1 METLTARRLGRATL
15 ARQML
20 LARERTDVVT
30 AVERLGGMQAQEP
43 RHPFTGLWT
52 RLEDFRREDL
62 HRALHERS
70 VVRAMMMRATL
81 HLVSAADYVR
91 FRPVLSPVLTA
102 ALYGRG
108 DLAAGLD
115 LDALLPVARAILA
128 EGPRDFATL
137 RTLLQRH
144 FPDVN
149 DRALGYAVRTGL
161 PLVMVPT
168 GDRWGFPPA
177 ARFALPDD
185 LPGAGPATGP
195 RGRERPDA
203 EPADASSPGEPEGA
217 GKPGGRP
224 QEGDPAEEL
233 VLRYLAAFGPATAAD
248 AQTWTGM
255 KGLRA
260 VLDGLRPR
268 LAVFRD
274 EHGRELFDLPD
285 APRPDEDVP
294 APARFLPDFDSL
306 VLAHADR
313 TRLMAEE
320 YRTRVTTKNLR
331 VRATFLWDGTVRG
344 TWRTELKRRT
354 ATLLL
359 TPFEPLPADALA
371 ELTAEGEAL
380 LRFLEPDA
388 EAFAVKTD

>member
-1 METLTARRLGRATL
+1 METLTPRRLNRATL

-20 LARERTDVVT
+20 LAREKTDAVT

-62 HRALHERS
+62 HRALHGRT

-81 HLVSAADYVR
+81 HLVSAADHAG
-91 FRPVLSPVLTA
+91 FRAAVDPVLAA
-102 ALYGRG
+102 ALSGRG
-108 DLAAGLD
+108 TLTAGLD
-115 LDALLPVARAILA
+115 LDRLLPAAREILA
-128 EGPRDFATL
+128 EGPRDFTAL
-137 RTLLQRH
+137 RALLQER
-144 FPDVN
+144 FPEAN
-149 DRALGYAVRTGL
+149 DRALGYAVRTRL

-168 GDRWGFPPA
+168 QDRWAFPTSADFTLAESWLGEDPREGAVPA
-177 ARFALPDD
+177 QSRREEAPDD
-185 LPGAGPATGP
+185 PV
-195 RGRERPDA
+195 
-203 EPADASSPGEPEGA
+203 EG
-217 GKPGGRP
+217 
-224 QEGDPAEEL
+224 L
-233 VLRYLAAFGPATAAD
+233 VLRYLAAYGPATAAD
-248 AQTWTGM
+248 AQAWSGLR
-255 KGLRA
+255 GLRA
-260 VLDGLRPR
+260 VLDRLRPR

-274 EHGRELFDLPD
+274 GKGRELFDLPG

-294 APARFLPDFDSL
+294 APARFLPDFDNL

-320 YRTRVTTKNLR
+320 YRPRVTTKNLR

-344 TWRTELKRRT
+344 TWQAETSRRT
-354 ATLLL
+354 ATLRL
-359 TPFEPLPADALA
+359 TAFEPLPEEALA

-388 EAFAVKTD
+388 AASEVRVEAA

>member
-1 METLTARRLGRATL
+1 MTTRRLNRATL

-20 LARERTDVVT
+20 LAREKSDVVT

-62 HRALHERS
+62 HRALHEHS
-70 VVRAMMMRATL
+70 VVRATMMRATL
-81 HLVSAADYVR
+81 HLVSAADHAR
-91 FRPVLSPVLTA
+91 FRPVLAPSLAA
-102 ALYGRG
+102 ALHGRG
-108 DLAAGLD
+108 ELTAGLD
-115 LDALLPVARAILA
+115 LDALLPVARAVLA
-128 EGPRDFATL
+128 EGPRDFTEL
-137 RTLLQRH
+137 RALLQRH

-149 DRALGYAVRTGL
+149 ERALGYAVRMSL

-168 GDRWGFPPA
+168 EDRWAFPPA
-177 ARFALPDD
+177 AKFALPEAPSDAPSD
-185 LPGAGPATGP
+185 ALPGAALPEAAPDALPGAGAGQA
-195 RGRERPDA
+195 EESA
-203 EPADASSPGEPEGA
+203 EPGGPE
-217 GKPGGRP
+217 
-224 QEGDPAEEL
+224 DPVGEL

-248 AQTWTGM
+248 AQTWTGL

-274 EHGRELFDLPD
+274 ERGRELFDLPG
-285 APRPDEDVP
+285 APRPDEETP

-320 YRTRVTTKNLR
+320 YRGRVTTKNLR
-331 VRATFLWDGTVRG
+331 VRAVFLWDGTVRG
-344 TWRTELKRRT
+344 TWQAEVRRK
-354 ATLLL
+354 AAVLRL
-359 TPFEPLPADALA
+359 TPFEPLPREAFA

-388 EAFAVKTD
+388 AAFEVRAEEA

>member
-1 METLTARRLGRATL
+1 METLTTRRLGRATL

-20 LARERTDVVT
+20 LAREKSDVVA
-30 AVERLGGMQAQEP
+30 AVERLCGMQAQEP

-70 VVRAMMMRATL
+70 VVRATMMRATL
-81 HLVSAADYVR
+81 HLVSAADHAR
-91 FRPVLSPVLTA
+91 FRPVLAPSLAA
-102 ALYGRG
+102 ALRGRG
-108 DLAAGLD
+108 ELTAGLD
-115 LDALLPVARAILA
+115 LDALLSVARAVLA
-128 EGPRDFATL
+128 EGPRDFTEL
-137 RTLLQRH
+137 RALLQPH

-149 DRALGYAVRTGL
+149 ERALGYAVRMSL

-168 GDRWGFPPA
+168 EDRWAFPPA
-177 ARFALPDD
+177 AKFALPEAS
-185 LPGAGPATGP
+185 PGALPEASAGAPSETSAGALSGAGAGQAEESGESGGP
-195 RGRERPDA
+195 ED
-203 EPADASSPGEPEGA
+203 PEG
-217 GKPGGRP
+217 
-224 QEGDPAEEL
+224 EL

-248 AQTWTGM
+248 AQAWTGL

-274 EHGRELFDLPD
+274 EKGKELFDLPG
-285 APRPDEDVP
+285 ALRPDEDTP

-320 YRTRVTTKNLR
+320 YRGRVTTKNLR
-331 VRATFLWDGTVRG
+331 VRAVFLWDGTVRG
-344 TWRTELKRRT
+344 TWQAEVKRKAAVLR
-354 ATLLL
+354 L
-359 TPFEPLPADALA
+359 TPFEPLPGEAFA

-388 EAFAVKTD
+388 AAFEVRTEGA